1 MHHAD
6 CEAAIRRIQ
15 HGTSS
20 VELVLSTTPTWPL
33 TSAPP
38 SASGSPLRIS
48 VLDSSFNPPTLAHLA
63 LALSPPP
70 APDHTPYD
78 ARLLLLSV
86 RNADKQLKHGDAT
99 HAQRM
104 QMMGLLAQDMAPANV
119 AVAIMDEPTFV
130 GKSAALL
137 AFLRARFATSA
148 SRDESYTPKVQLT
161 FLQGTD
167 TLERL
172 LAPRYYGSLENMRAA
187 LSRFFAADGDDSR
200 VVCARRVMANTLEAA
215 EAAEVEQRAL
225 DTMKDMGILEKV
237 SFINI
242 GDDKNSFSSSEVRG
256 KIARGDESWKAM
268 VTHGISQYIEE
279 NNLYRP
285 L

>member
-15 HGTSS
+15 LGTSS
-20 VELVLSTTPTWPL
+20 VELVHSTTPTWPL
-33 TSAPP
+33 TSSPP
-38 SASGSPLRIS
+38 SSSSSPLRIS

-70 APDHTPYD
+70 AADHTPYD

-86 RNADKQLKHGDAT
+86 RNADKQLKPGDAT

-130 GKSAALL
+130 GKSAVLL
-137 AFLRARFATSA
+137 AFLRARFASA
-148 SRDESYTPKVQLT
+148 AGKDTYAPKVQLT

-172 LAPRYYGSLENMRAA
+172 LAPRYYGSMENMRAA

-200 VVCARRVMANTLEAA
+200 VVCARRVMATSSEAA
-215 EAAEVEQRAL
+215 EATEVERRASE
-225 DTMKDMGILEKV
+225 TIKEMGIVDKV

-242 GDDKNSFSSSEVRG
+242 GDDKKSFSSSEVRA
-256 KIARGDESWKAM
+256 KIAGGDESWKTM
-268 VTHGISQYIEE
+268 VTHGVSQYIEE